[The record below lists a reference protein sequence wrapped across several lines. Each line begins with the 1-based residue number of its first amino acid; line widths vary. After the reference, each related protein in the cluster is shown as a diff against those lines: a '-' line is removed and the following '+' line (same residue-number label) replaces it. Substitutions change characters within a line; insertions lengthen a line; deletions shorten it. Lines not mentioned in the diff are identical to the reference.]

1 MEYKKASEIR
11 RTGLL
16 KLIAE
21 NKFQKGRGIT
31 ASIGGAISDK
41 FKAKATGIKES
52 LDPLNLVR
60 KMTGGG
66 VIGKSIRTI
75 AGRAMGRSE
84 EDIEYFGGYA
94 NQRRKRKQ
102 KSRKDPLISSIGAGE
117 ISSVRVGDGA
127 ADILAKMYNFM
138 QKSKEQEK
146 LRYELDKAFRDEQ
159 LDEDERRHKKLIES
173 ILERTNQTPIVQ
185 PEEDKESPMDKFTSF
200 LGKGIG
206 AVLKGILASIKFL
219 GSMITKILG
228 ILLPLASKLVTT
240 IFKVI
245 TENAMTIFKLL
256 LPGIM
261 SLTKSLLGAVLRL
274 IPGTAAAIGV
284 LGLGALTA
292 GNAVIENENRVDFA
306 RSGSEIDRIKSE
318 MSAKENEY
326 NASQR
331 GMPDLKAKEK
341 FMQNLRNE
349 YQPQM
354 DSALK
359 KYEEETL
366 IPAMAKIGFEPET
379 GKNARDKNKGG
390 LLNFRSIKDPKIKA
404 TSDDYKRAIYGE
416 NYKDKQLMEF
426 IFGQFATP
434 EEMATNASNTLID
447 SAKDRVSSAVDT
459 LTAPVSRAA
468 DSLREFLPTN
478 TDVDSV
484 FRITAPT
491 QSSSS
496 PNSQVNVSNNTNNV
510 PGSRPEVVSGDSA
523 NARDVALLDLTDMNS
538 LGARG
543 GQ

>member
-173 ILERTNQTPIVQ
+173 ILERTNQTPIAQ
-185 PEEDKESPMDKFTSF
+185 PEEDKESALDKFTSQ
-200 LGKGIG
+200 LGKGLG

-219 GSMITKILG
+219 GSMVTKILG

-256 LPGIM
+256 LPSILSM
-261 SLTKSLLGAVLRL
+261 TKALIGGVLRFL
-274 IPGTAAAIGV
+274 GPQGAAAAAALGIGNV
-284 LGLGALTA
+284 TIDYVNQSDL
-292 GNAVIENENRVDFA
+292 A
-306 RSGSEIDRIKSE
+306 RSGSEVDRLKTE
-318 MSAKENEY
+318 MNDKLREHAE
-326 NASQR
+326 AT
-331 GMPDLKAKEK
+331 GGKAV
-341 FMQNLRNE
+341 QNMTPEERKREAAIRSE
-349 YQPQM
+349 YQPKI
-354 DSALK
+354 DEATK
-359 KYEEETL
+359 KYEEEIL
-366 IPAMAKIGFEPET
+366 IPAMEKIGFKPET
-379 GKNARDKNKGG
+379 GPDARDKNKGG
-390 LLNFRSIKDPKIKA
+390 LLKFRNIKTNELADN
-404 TSDDYKRAIYGE
+404 SDYLRAINGE
-416 NYKDKQLMEF
+416 DWLQKQVMF
-426 IFGQFATP
+426 TMFGEAVTP
-434 EEMATNASNTLID
+434 TEMATNAANTLIE
-447 SAKDRVSSAVDT
+447 SAKDRVSSAVDSV
-459 LTAPVSRAA
+459 TAPVSRAA
-468 DSLREFLPTN
+468 DSLREFLPTD
-478 TDVDSV
+478 TDVNSV
-484 FRITAPT
+484 FRTTAPT

-496 PNSQVNVSNNTNNV
+496 PNSQVNVSNSTNNV
-510 PGSRPEVVSGDSA
+510 PGTPPQITNGDSP
-523 NARDVALLDLTDMNS
+523 NTRDVALLDLTDMNS

>member
-21 NKFQKGRGIT
+21 NKFEKGRGIT

-173 ILERTNQTPIVQ
+173 ILERTNQTPIAQ
-185 PEEDKESPMDKFTSF
+185 PEEDKESALDKFTSQ
-200 LGKGIG
+200 LGKGLG

-219 GSMITKILG
+219 GSMVTKILG

-256 LPGIM
+256 LPSILSM
-261 SLTKSLLGAVLRL
+261 TKALIGGVLRFL
-274 IPGTAAAIGV
+274 GPQGAAAAAALGIGNV
-284 LGLGALTA
+284 TIDYVNQSDL
-292 GNAVIENENRVDFA
+292 A
-306 RSGSEIDRIKSE
+306 RSGSEVDRLKTE
-318 MSAKENEY
+318 MNDKLREHAE
-326 NASQR
+326 AT
-331 GMPDLKAKEK
+331 GGKAV
-341 FMQNLRNE
+341 QNMTPEERKREAAIRSE
-349 YQPQM
+349 YQPKI
-354 DSALK
+354 DEATK
-359 KYEEETL
+359 KYEEEIL
-366 IPAMAKIGFEPET
+366 IPAMEKIGFKPET
-379 GKNARDKNKGG
+379 GPDARDKNKGG
-390 LLNFRSIKDPKIKA
+390 LLKFRNIKTNELADN
-404 TSDDYKRAIYGE
+404 SDYLRAINGE
-416 NYKDKQLMEF
+416 DWLQKQVMF
-426 IFGQFATP
+426 TMFGEAVTP
-434 EEMATNASNTLID
+434 TEMATNAANTLIE
-447 SAKDRVSSAVDT
+447 SAKDRVSSAVDSV
-459 LTAPVSRAA
+459 TAPVSRAA
-468 DSLREFLPTN
+468 DSLREFLPTD
-478 TDVDSV
+478 TDVNSV
-484 FRITAPT
+484 FRTTAPT

-496 PNSQVNVSNNTNNV
+496 PNSQVNVSNSTNNV
-510 PGSRPEVVSGDSA
+510 PGTPPQITNGDSP
-523 NARDVALLDLTDMNS
+523 NTRDVALLDLTDMNS